1 MEKSQNYKFNEALN
15 VTTIIYKI
23 EKVKMRK
30 RFLSEKKDVYETAK
44 KQMRLSERILAE
56 IPGFRGYKEKELRR
70 ESDKL
75 IRNHLYRKLSEAQSD
90 LKDVFQKLSDRRLF
104 EVLTDMDRLVAKI
117 DRVAEKVNHAS
128 YGYAGFFNIVKV
140 KEENLDRMID
150 FDNQLVDEVDKIV
163 TEVDAFKSEVMKQ
176 EVKKAKDRIQHLTG
190 TLEAFEETF
199 DKRGEVIL
207 GVN

>member
-1 MEKSQNYKFNEALN
+1 
-15 VTTIIYKI
+15 
-23 EKVKMRK
+23 MRK

-150 FDNQLVDEVDKIV
+150 FDNQLVDEADKIV
-163 TEVDAFKSEVMKQ
+163 TEVDAFKSEIMKQ